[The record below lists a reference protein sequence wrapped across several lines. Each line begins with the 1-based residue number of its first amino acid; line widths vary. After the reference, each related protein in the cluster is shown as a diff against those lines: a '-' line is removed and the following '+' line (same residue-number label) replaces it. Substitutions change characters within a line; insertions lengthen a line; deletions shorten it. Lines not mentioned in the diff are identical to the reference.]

1 MALVPL
7 NDCTDGN
14 SGGVF
19 LVLVPLYSYEDD
31 HTVAY
36 LVLRSVSIVTFSNSS
51 YETQSWKNIEKS
63 TFAKPISVIIIHN
76 FQLDTCIMSL
86 CYFRSVKHQ
95 TKADNYVAS
104 NRKSIG

>member
-19 LVLVPLYSYEDD
+19 LVLVPLYSYED

-36 LVLRSVSIVTFSNSS
+36 FVCIVTFSNSS